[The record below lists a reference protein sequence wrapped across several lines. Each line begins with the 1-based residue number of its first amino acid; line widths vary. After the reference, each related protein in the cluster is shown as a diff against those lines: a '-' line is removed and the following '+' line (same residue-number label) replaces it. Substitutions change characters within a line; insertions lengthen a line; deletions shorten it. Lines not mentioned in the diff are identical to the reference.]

1 MRTEHAVDI
10 EHRDTGTKGAFLVES
25 NGRQLAEMTY
35 VWVGKERII
44 IDHTEVSD
52 ELRGQGVG
60 KQLVAAAVDFA
71 RERSISILP
80 LCPFA
85 KSVFGQVPEFRD
97 VL

>member
-1 MRTEHAVDI
+1 MDVQ
-10 EHRDTGTKGAFLVES
+10 HRDSGTKGAFFVAE

-35 VWVGKERII
+35 VWAGKERII

-60 KQLVAAAVDFA
+60 RQLVAAAVHFA
-71 RERSISILP
+71 RERSINILP

-85 KSVFGQVPEFRD
+85 KSVFGRVPQFQD